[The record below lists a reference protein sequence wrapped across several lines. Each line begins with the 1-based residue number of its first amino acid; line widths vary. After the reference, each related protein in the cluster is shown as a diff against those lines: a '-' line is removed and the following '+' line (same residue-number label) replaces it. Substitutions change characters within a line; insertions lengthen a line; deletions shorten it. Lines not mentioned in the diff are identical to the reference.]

1 MSRKA
6 LQDEFEK
13 LAAKIKDE
21 SSSNTI
27 GEDLERLISLKG
39 QLDVVPCEVIVES
52 KDVIK
57 EYDFGHYKFIRTKKA
72 IVYKSGGYY
81 IVITPKPNK
90 LYVTI
95 EYLLDLYD
103 RMDELTDDERA
114 AYNSLFPVA
123 VGFCN
128 MPMSAFIED
137 RYTFEMYGHI
147 LKCMDELNERLMNKP
162 LQEDDAK
169 ANAEFETT
177 VEQLESLSKDE

>member
-177 VEQLESLSKDE
+177 IEQLESLSKDE